1 MEIEEG
7 RIDKEDR
14 RTVDLTHLRDILV
27 ISRVRLNT
35 AQRYVCVF

>member
-14 RTVDLTHLRDILV
+14 RTVDLRDILV